1 MPEGQSPPQELE
13 VGPHSGPYLLV
24 IIICGLI
31 LQMVR
36 EGSNYVLQWCSDALD
51 PLALLVSHWQIGL
64 DQLTPNTLYQS
75 ESNNNYWKKEH
86 MLT

>member
-1 MPEGQSPPQELE
+1 MLLLKVTKNGPKQHNKPFFCPKKAMPEGQSPPQELE

-31 LQMVR
+31 LLMVR

-51 PLALLVSHWQIGL
+51 PLALLVSH
-64 DQLTPNTLYQS
+64 
-75 ESNNNYWKKEH
+75 
-86 MLT
+86 